1 MKIHRFFGRFVIV
14 DKGIKIEEKE
24 MVHQIKNVLHL
35 KTGERILLC
44 DENKNEYM
52 VEIMHIEK
60 NIDTKII
67 SSEKNKNESK
77 RDVHLYL
84 SILKKE
90 NFELAVQK
98 AVEVGVCTI
107 TPLITNKTVKLDIK
121 RERILKIIKEAA
133 EQSERGI
140 IPELKEITKFSDV
153 IKEKRNGIIFF
164 CDHSGSNLYDLM
176 KKTKKENTINVF
188 IGPEGGWS
196 ETELEDAKE
205 NKFLIVN
212 LGNFTLRGETAAII
226 ASYLF
231 SNS

>member
-1 MKIHRFFGRFVIV
+1 MKIHRFFGKFVIV
-14 DKGIKIEEKE
+14 DKGIMIGEKE

-35 KTGERILLC
+35 KIGEKILLC

-52 VEIMHIEK
+52 VEITRIEK
-60 NIDTKII
+60 KVDTKII
-67 SSEKNKNESK
+67 SSGKNKNESK

-98 AVEVGVCTI
+98 AVEVGVNTI
-107 TPLITNKTVKLDIK
+107 TPLITDRTVKLDIK

-140 IPELKEITKFSDV
+140 IPELKEIANFSDV
-153 IKEKRNGIIFF
+153 IKEKRNGITFF
-164 CDHSGSNLYDLM
+164 CDRSGNNLYDLM
-176 KKTKKENTINVF
+176 KKTEEENVINVF

-196 ETELEDAKE
+196 ENELEYAKE
-205 NKFLIVN
+205 NKFLIAN
-212 LGNFTLRGETAAII
+212 LGKFTLRGETAAII

>member
-1 MKIHRFFGRFVIV
+1 MIV
-14 DKGIKIEEKE
+14 DKGIKIAEKD

-35 KTGERILLC
+35 KIGEKVLLC

-52 VEIMHIEK
+52 VEIMHMEK
-60 NIDTKII
+60 NIDTKVI
-67 SSEKNKNESK
+67 SSGKNKNESK
-77 RDVHLYL
+77 RNVHLYL

-98 AVEVGVCTI
+98 AVEVGVNAI

-121 RERILKIIKEAA
+121 RERVLKIIKEAA

-140 IPELKEITKFSDV
+140 VPELKEIANFKEV
-153 IKEKRNGIIFF
+153 MKEKRNGITFF
-164 CDHSGSNLYDLM
+164 CDRSGNDLYNLM
-176 KKTKKENTINVF
+176 KKTKEENVINVF

-196 ETELEDAKE
+196 EIELKYAKE

-212 LGNFTLRGETAAII
+212 LGKLTLRGETAAII